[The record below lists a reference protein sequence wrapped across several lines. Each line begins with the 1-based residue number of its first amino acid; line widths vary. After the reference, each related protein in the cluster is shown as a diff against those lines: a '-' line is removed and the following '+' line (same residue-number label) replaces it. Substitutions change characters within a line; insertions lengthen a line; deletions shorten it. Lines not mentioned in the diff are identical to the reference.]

1 MSRNSGNI
9 YAPEPLLTVSLRVE
23 SPLVIED
30 RSVDVVSPAHAL
42 CDSGTRSTQLL

>member
-23 SPLVIED
+23 SPLVMQ
-30 RSVDVVSPAHAL
+30 SAA
-42 CDSGTRSTQLL
+42 